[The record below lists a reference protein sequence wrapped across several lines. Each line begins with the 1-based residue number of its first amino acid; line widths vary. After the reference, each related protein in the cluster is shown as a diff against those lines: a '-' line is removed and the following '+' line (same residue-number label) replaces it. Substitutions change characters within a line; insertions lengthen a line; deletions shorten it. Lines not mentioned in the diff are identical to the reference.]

1 VAHEHDVRVGIIGA
15 GYIGDRHATNLLGF
29 DDVDVVAVADV
40 AGARAETLAARCDAH
55 AYDDWEAMLRR
66 ERMDAL
72 YICVPPFAH
81 GAPEHGAIDMGLPF
95 LVEKPLAVDLATADD
110 IARRVEQQGL
120 LTSTGYHWR
129 YLDVVERARDVLAER
144 QVRLALGYWLD
155 LTPDPAWWRQ
165 ERQSGGQMV
174 EQTTHIFDLA
184 RLLVGEVV
192 TVSGTGCRTPR
203 PSFPLADISDASVA
217 VIGFAGGGIGA
228 IASTC
233 LLDWPHRIGLHLYAE
248 GIVVEVSE
256 RDIVVEDRNGRSTY
270 DTTVDAIA
278 LEDRDFIDAVQ
289 GKTACVRAPYE
300 EALRT
305 HRVAVAAA
313 RAARE
318 AAVVSLGVEV
328 AHD

>member
-1 VAHEHDVRVGIIGA
+1 VDGREVRVGIIGA

-29 DDVDVVAVADV
+29 ADVDVVAVADV
-40 AGARAETLAARCDAH
+40 ATARTEALAARCDAR
-55 AYDDWEAMLRR
+55 AYDDWEVMLGQ

-81 GAPEHGAIDMGLPF
+81 GRPEHGALDLGLPF
-95 LVEKPLAVDLATADD
+95 LVEKPLAVDLPTAED
-110 IARRVEQQGL
+110 IARRVEQQCL

-129 YLDVVERARDVLAER
+129 YLDVVDRARDVLAAR

-155 LTPDPAWWRQ
+155 LTPDPGWWGREQ
-165 ERQSGGQMV
+165 QSGGQMV
-174 EQTTHIFDLA
+174 EQTTHMFDLA
-184 RLLVGEVV
+184 RLLVGEIVS
-192 TVSGTGCRTPR
+192 VSGANCRTPR
-203 PSFPLADISDASVA
+203 PSFPQADIADASVA
-217 VIGFAGGGIGA
+217 VVEFAGGGIGA

-248 GIVVEVSE
+248 GIAVEVSE
-256 RDIVVEDRNGRSTY
+256 RDIVVGDRNGRSTY

-289 GKTACVRAPYE
+289 GKTACVRAPYQ

-313 RAARE
+313 KAARE
-318 AAVVSLGVEV
+318 GAAVSLGADV
-328 AHD
+328 AHE